1 MSRFRFT
8 RPHHLFQI
16 LLLLINF
23 ASGCHAP
30 HEVEIHPE
38 VKASPRAGV
47 TITNRD
53 NFTYPRVTVF
63 VKGFYTAEAGDIAA
77 GQSVQIPFDSFV
89 DDGGHHFDIT
99 TMQPEAIRIRAW
111 LNGQAASKIFQVK

>member
-8 RPHHLFQI
+8 RPHLLFQI
-16 LLLLINF
+16 LLLINF

-30 HEVEIHPE
+30 RELEIHPE
-38 VKASPRAGV
+38 LTASPREGV
-47 TITNRD
+47 TVTNRD

-63 VKGFYTAEAGDIAA
+63 VKGHFTAEAGDIIP

-89 DDGGHHFDIT
+89 DDGGHRFNVT
-99 TMQPEAIRIRAW
+99 TMKPEAIRVRAW
-111 LNGQAASKIFQVK
+111 FGDQAASKIFQVK